1 MAIHILMAPPAALT
15 YNCSFI
21 SIYILKF
28 KKKKKVHRLP
38 DFIKQFNGENVVFSQ
53 KLNPKTVFWTN
64 VGQIV
69 LIYF

>member
-1 MAIHILMAPPAALT
+1 
-15 YNCSFI
+15 
-21 SIYILKF
+21 
-28 KKKKKVHRLP
+28 LP